1 MDRKDW
7 IALGT
12 LLVSGLAA
20 YAAWDARNA
29 AQRLEERQFES
40 GTTIDLLGAA
50 FEEVVLQDD
59 SCRAATSCIFVSI
72 LGQTEEEARGEP
84 PFYVQDFVRQVDEAG
99 LWSADCAT
107 RLEALSG
114 IEPAAGPAVAAEAAE
129 ASSPNA
135 QTEGPARIREW
146 HALIA
151 SYDVSEF
158 GCSQARK
165 DVSEFADLLSGRD
178 LDGMSVYM
186 VRTSISDN
194 YVTTVDA
201 GDDRELARRV
211 SAKVRSVSG
220 SSEDELTNADSF
232 VQGNRQWFIDRDCS
246 RLAVISE

>member
-1 MDRKDW
+1 M
-7 IALGT
+7 
-12 LLVSGLAA
+12 
-20 YAAWDARNA
+20 
-29 AQRLEERQFES
+29 
-40 GTTIDLLGAA
+40 
-50 FEEVVLQDD
+50 
-59 SCRAATSCIFVSI
+59 
-72 LGQTEEEARGEP
+72 
-84 PFYVQDFVRQVDEAG
+84 
-99 LWSADCAT
+99 
-107 RLEALSG
+107 
-114 IEPAAGPAVAAEAAE
+114 AAEAAE

-135 QTEGPARIREW
+135 QTEGPARIGEW

-165 DVSEFADLLSGRD
+165 DVSEFADLLSSRD
-178 LDGMSVYM
+178 LDGMSVYV

-220 SSEDELTNADSF
+220 SSEDELTGADSF